1 MKKKNI
7 ILLSIISLF
16 ALVSFL
22 CLFDNKKV
30 MASENNEAIASVSD
44 DEILKSTLN
53 IKDGKD
59 YIIKDNNLIWNNK
72 GIKNNIPVDVSVKY
86 YLNNIEMNPKDM
98 VSKSGKVKIVY
109 NFKNND
115 SHYVSLN
122 KENSKLYTPFVATLG
137 MILDNN
143 NSNITINN
151 GKIISSESRNIVL
164 GLATPGMYDNF
175 KIDEFKNSDTISISF
190 DTKNFEL
197 GNAYIIMMPKL
208 ADKSDFKVFDKITDT
223 TKSIYLLEDSVKSLE
238 EGVKKLENGSLLLT
252 QGTSSLVSNYSS
264 IIDGVNNILKGSNNV
279 SAGLNKV
286 VELLEDS
293 LKDKDKDKS
302 LMELS
307 YLIQKNTYAK
317 DNLVKMTSMDY
328 ATLMNY
334 YQNNLVNYT
343 GSDSNILAL
352 KQNCELIILLDGN
365 VKALNASVQSLN
377 SLNTLYESL
386 VQLRDGSNTITSGL
400 NDLSNGINK
409 VYDGLNTLNSGANDL
424 YNGIKQVSTGIN
436 RVNNEG
442 IKTLGD
448 YSRII
453 DNYSNKVEAL
463 INLSNR
469 YENNTV
475 FVYKM
480 SSVR

>member
-1 MKKKNI
+1 MKKKNV

-30 MASENNEAIASVSD
+30 MASENSESIASVSD

-53 IKDGKD
+53 IKDEKD

-122 KENSKLYTPFVATLG
+122 KENTKLYTPFVATLG

-175 KIDEFKNSDTISISF
+175 KIDEFKNSGTLSISF
-190 DTKNFEL
+190 DTKSFKL
-197 GNAYIIMMPKL
+197 GNAYIIMMPKII
-208 ADKSDFKVFDKITDT
+208 DKSDFKVFDKITDA

-252 QGTSSLVSNYSS
+252 QGTSSLVSNYSG

-293 LKDKDKDKS
+293 LKNKDKS
-302 LMELS
+302 LKELI

-317 DNLVKMTSMDY
+317 DNLVKMTGMDY

-365 VKALNASVQSLN
+365 AKALNASVQSLN

-386 VQLRDGSNTITSGL
+386 VQLRNGSNTITSGL

-409 VYDGLNTLNSGANDL
+409 VYDGLNSLNSGANDL
-424 YNGIKQVSTGIN
+424 YNGIRQVSTGIS

-442 IKTLGD
+442 IKILGD

-463 INLSNR
+463 IKLSNR